1 MTIAQPHERSD
12 VDPLTRDAEAEE
24 AIAFLRALVAAQP
37 AGEAAVQ
44 ALISYKM
51 SEAGAVVENRP
62 FDPAGVPVIGEF
74 AWLAPSR
81 RASG

>member
-1 MTIAQPHERSD
+1 MTIAQPHERTD

-44 ALISYKM
+44 AL
-51 SEAGAVVENRP
+51 
-62 FDPAGVPVIGEF
+62 
-74 AWLAPSR
+74 APSV
-81 RASG
+81 AAPVAPPCSIAAWKKVLVCSTA